1 MAGTEG
7 VSARGPFEECWL
19 ARTVCGTLATAV
31 THELGELLANERHAV
46 LATLSASRDG
56 WPFASVAPYALS
68 DAGEPLLLL
77 SDLAEHTRNV
87 RADPRASL
95 MVQDGDSL
103 SDPQAGCRVTILGEV
118 QLVADADLQ
127 AARELYLARHPH
139 AAEYIALADFRLYV
153 LRVREARFIG
163 GFGDMGW
170 IDAATL
176 RSAVSQ
182 TDCSPPL
189 PKPGFFGH

>member
-1 MAGTEG
+1 
-7 VSARGPFEECWL
+7 
-19 ARTVCGTLATAV
+19 V
-31 THELGELLANERHAV
+31 THGLRELLANERHAV

-56 WPFASVAPYALS
+56 WPFASVAAFALS

-87 RADPRASL
+87 RADSRASL
-95 MVQDGDSL
+95 MVQDGASL
-103 SDPQAGCRVTILGEV
+103 DDPQAGCRVTILGRVEP
-118 QLVADADLQ
+118 VAESDLASAR
-127 AARELYLARHPH
+127 AAYVARHPR
-139 AAEYIALADFRLYV
+139 AAEYVALADFRLHV

-176 RSAVSQ
+176 RSAAS
-182 TDCSPPL
+182 
-189 PKPGFFGH
+189 

>member
-1 MAGTEG
+1 MTYG
-7 VSARGPFEECWL
+7 L
-19 ARTVCGTLATAV
+19 
-31 THELGELLANERHAV
+31 HELLANERHAV

-56 WPFASVAPYALS
+56 WPFASVAPFALS
-68 DAGEPLLLL
+68 DAGEPVLLL

-95 MVQDGDSL
+95 MVQDGASL
-103 SDPQAGCRVTILGEV
+103 NDPQAGCRVTILG
-118 QLVADADLQ
+118 QLEPVAEAELSS
-127 AARELYLARHPH
+127 AREAYVARHPP
-139 AAEYIALADFRLYV
+139 AVEYLAMADFRLYV

-176 RSAVSQ
+176 RSAAS
-182 TDCSPPL
+182 
-189 PKPGFFGH
+189 

>member
-1 MAGTEG
+1 
-7 VSARGPFEECWL
+7 
-19 ARTVCGTLATAV
+19 V
-31 THELGELLANERHAV
+31 THGLRELLANERHAV

-68 DAGEPLLLL
+68 DGGEPLLLL
-77 SDLAEHTRNV
+77 SDLAEHTRNL

-95 MVQDGDSL
+95 MVQDGTSL
-103 SDPQAGCRVTILGEV
+103 NDPQAGCRVTILGQVEP
-118 QLVADADLQ
+118 VAEGELSR
-127 AARELYLARHPH
+127 ARQVYVARHPQ
-139 AAEYIALADFRLYV
+139 AADYLTMADFRLYV

-176 RSAVSQ
+176 RSAAS
-182 TDCSPPL
+182 
-189 PKPGFFGH
+189 

>member
-1 MAGTEG
+1 MPHGL
-7 VSARGPFEECWL
+7 R
-19 ARTVCGTLATAV
+19 
-31 THELGELLANERHAV
+31 ELLANERHAV

-56 WPFASVAPYALS
+56 WPFASVAPFALS

-95 MVQDGDSL
+95 MVQDGASL
-103 SDPQAGCRVTILGEV
+103 NDPQAGCRVTILGQVEP
-118 QLVADADLQ
+118 VAESELST
-127 AARELYLARHPH
+127 ARAQYVARHPH
-139 AAEYIALADFRLYV
+139 AAEYVALGDFRLYV

-176 RSAVSQ
+176 RSAAI
-182 TDCSPPL
+182 
-189 PKPGFFGH
+189 

>member
-1 MAGTEG
+1 M
-7 VSARGPFEECWL
+7 
-19 ARTVCGTLATAV
+19 
-31 THELGELLANERHAV
+31 THGLRELLANERHAV

-68 DAGEPLLLL
+68 AAGEPLLLL

-95 MVQDGDSL
+95 MVQDGASL
-103 SDPQAGCRVTILGEV
+103 NDPQAGYRVTILGQVEP
-118 QLVADADLQ
+118 VAESELSSARQ
-127 AARELYLARHPH
+127 AYVARHPH
-139 AAEYIALADFRLYV
+139 AVEYLAMADFRLYV
-153 LRVREARFIG
+153 LRVHEARFIG

-176 RSAVSQ
+176 RSAAS
-182 TDCSPPL
+182 
-189 PKPGFFGH
+189 

>member
-1 MAGTEG
+1 
-7 VSARGPFEECWL
+7 
-19 ARTVCGTLATAV
+19 V
-31 THELGELLANERHAV
+31 THGLRELLATERHAV

-56 WPFASVAPYALS
+56 WPFASVAAYALS

-77 SDLAEHTRNV
+77 SDLAEHTRNL

-95 MVQDGDSL
+95 LVQDGASL
-103 SDPQAGCRVTILGEV
+103 DDPQAGCRVTILG
-118 QLVADADLQ
+118 QVAPVAETELSS
-127 AARELYLARHPH
+127 AREAYVVRHPH
-139 AAEYIALADFRLYV
+139 AAEYVQLADFRLYV

-176 RSAVSQ
+176 RSAAI
-182 TDCSPPL
+182 
-189 PKPGFFGH
+189 

>member
-1 MAGTEG
+1 
-7 VSARGPFEECWL
+7 
-19 ARTVCGTLATAV
+19 V
-31 THELGELLANERHAV
+31 THGLRELLANEHHAV

-95 MVQDGDSL
+95 LVQDGASL
-103 SDPQAGCRVTILGEV
+103 NDPQAGCRVTILGQVEP
-118 QLVADADLQ
+118 VAEAELSR
-127 AARELYLARHPH
+127 AREAYVARHPR
-139 AAEYIALADFRLYV
+139 AAEYVAMADFRLYV

-176 RSAVSQ
+176 RSAAS
-182 TDCSPPL
+182 
-189 PKPGFFGH
+189 